1 MFNESSNFAEN
12 HERGVDNDT
21 ASVCEMNQIS
31 VDSDRD
37 SVDGDKDGAENDN
50 DSITA
55 GSTRLD
61 NDTQMPTCATTD
73 TANEA
78 SLAEKSEP
86 HIHRASNA
94 LRVVHVTDFEC
105 ASKNP
110 SQG

>member
-55 GSTRLD
+55 GSPAAGRPDALQSFRHTHSELKAMKL
-61 NDTQMPTCATTD
+61 NAHTLSIVHWTCDLVKHAAQATAVHD
-73 TANEA
+73 HQ
-78 SLAEKSEP
+78 P
-86 HIHRASNA
+86 RA
-94 LRVVHVTDFEC
+94 
-105 ASKNP
+105 
-110 SQG
+110 